1 MLLAASTAATSLSAK
16 SLVAH
21 IPRHRRLSIVVV
33 VMNLPDDVVDTANRR
48 PTAVRVATKAT
59 EAGGELT
66 ATTSGVSSRRTAVSA
81 VVVAGR
87 VRLDR
92 DGPLGAAV
100 ERRVAFLEDS
110 VVDSLALGVDV
121 HQDFAVEFLVFAAVE
136 LIEGKA
142 TRVASKSVGAG
153 GESDESD

>member
-1 MLLAASTAATSLSAK
+1 M
-16 SLVAH
+16 
-21 IPRHRRLSIVVV
+21 
-33 VMNLPDDVVDTANRR
+33 MNLPDDVVDATDCWA
-48 PTAVRVATKAT
+48 TAVRVATKAT

-66 ATTSGVSSRRTAVSA
+66 AATSGVSSRRTAVSA

-87 VRLDR
+87 VRVDR

-110 VVDSLALGVDV
+110 VVDSLALSVDV

-153 GESDESD
+153 GESEESD